1 MRSFK
6 LLLKLWPT
14 SAGYLSEGGVKTQT
28 IPTHVGGRSGTQTAT
43 GRFWKCLL
51 GVPRLAKSPS
61 CRDIRHSEHGGVG
74 GWIRPPTLQLF

>member
-14 SAGYLSEGGVKTQT
+14 SAGYLSEGGVKTPN

-51 GVPRLAKSPS
+51 GFSGLAKSLAVGAS
-61 CRDIRHSEHGGVG
+61 DILVKMVVWGVG
-74 GWIRPPTLQLF
+74 

>member
-14 SAGYLSEGGVKTQT
+14 LAGYLSEGGVKTQT

-51 GVPRLAKSPS
+51 GASGLAKSLA
-61 CRDIRHSEHGGVG
+61 VG
-74 GWIRPPTLQLF
+74 ASDMMNMVVWRVG